1 MYLQKLVIARSAF
14 GRTRYASIVTRGNR
28 SQLTW
33 TEALDDANI
42 FDSYDKAVDF
52 VQKFAIVSTKGE
64 CFMPLE
70 WAKAQF

>member
-33 TEALDDANI
+33 TETLDDANI
-42 FDSYDKAVDF
+42 FQNYDSALDF
-52 VQKFAIVSTKGE
+52 VAKYGIVCTKGE